1 MVVSRACE
9 RSAQNAPLVICQFQN
24 LWNMLSTHLSKLMF
38 ILILES
44 VFLLFTPQNNYLF
57 GAFHL
62 VRVLNMKVVLMEK
75 YTFSVI

>member
-1 MVVSRACE
+1 MKIDRRFIE
-9 RSAQNAPLVICQFQN
+9 RISPQF
-24 LWNMLSTHLSKLMF
+24 WF

-75 YTFSVI
+75 YTFSGI